1 MPHDASTTQHPGP
14 SQLIESLADHWHG
27 SFGAKVGRT
36 PAFWLLAV
44 ILGLLLFAAS
54 APSPLYVVYQAQ
66 WGFSEITLTSV
77 FAVYALAL
85 VAVLVIAGSVSD
97 QLGRRPTLALS
108 LVLETASMIL
118 FAEAQS
124 VSWLFAARTLQ
135 GAATGLALGTISAAL
150 LDLQPQRRPR
160 LGALLGATMPL
171 VGLAAGALG
180 AGLLVQYGPDPT
192 RLVYWLLVG
201 AFAVSVLVV
210 VAIPETVRRDQSWR
224 QALRPTIGVPSRLR
238 GPFLATVPCLVATW
252 ALGGLLLALGPSLTA
267 GVLGY
272 TSHATGGVAIFVLA
286 GVSAVASV
294 LFRDVRARA
303 SARGGLCALIVGV
316 AVVLV
321 GLQAGSL
328 ALFLVGAAT
337 AGLGFGPAFSGA
349 FRALSSLAPSEE
361 RAGLVSSIL
370 AVSYLAFSLPAIAA
384 GAAVTTLGLHQT
396 ADIYGVTLIVLAA
409 AAIALSRRL
418 PDPHAAAPRRA
429 AGLRAR
435 PANQVALG
443 DQSSAQ

>member
-1 MPHDASTTQHPGP
+1 MPSHANTTQHPVP
-14 SQLIESLADHWHG
+14 SQPIESPLVDRHG
-27 SFGAKVGRT
+27 GFSAKLGRT
-36 PAFWLLAV
+36 PAFWMLAV

-54 APSPLYVVYQAQ
+54 APSPLYVVYQAR

-85 VAVLVIAGSVSD
+85 VAVLVIAGSISD
-97 QLGRRPTLALS
+97 HLGRRPTLVLS
-108 LVLETASMIL
+108 LVLETASMFL
-118 FAEAQS
+118 FAEAQG
-124 VSWLFAARTLQ
+124 VDWLFAARTLQ

-150 LDLQPQRRPR
+150 LDLQPQRSPR
-160 LGALLGATMPL
+160 LGALLGAIMPL
-171 VGLAAGALG
+171 VGLATGALG
-180 AGLLVQYGPDPT
+180 TGLLVQYGTDPT

-201 AFAVSVLVV
+201 AFALAIAIA
-210 VAIPETVRRDQSWR
+210 VAIPETVRRDGSWR
-224 QALRPTIGVPSRLR
+224 QALRPTIGVPASLR

-272 TSHATGGVAIFVLA
+272 TSHATGGVAIFILA
-286 GVSAVASV
+286 GVSAIASV

-303 SARGGLCALIVGV
+303 SARGGLGALMGGV

-321 GLQAGSL
+321 GLQSGSL

-384 GAAVTTLGLHQT
+384 GAAVTQLGLHET
-396 ADIYGVTLIVLAA
+396 ADIYGVALIVLAA
-409 AAIALSRRL
+409 AAIALSRQL
-418 PDPHAAAPRRA
+418 PEPHAAAPRRA
-429 AGLRAR
+429 AASGTC
-435 PANQVALG
+435 PSDQVALG
-443 DQSSAQ
+443 NQS

>member
-1 MPHDASTTQHPGP
+1 MPSRADTTQHPAP
-14 SQLIESLADHWHG
+14 SQLTTSVARDGHWTSG
-27 SFGAKVGRT
+27 TKLGRA
-36 PAFWLLAV
+36 PAFWMLAV
-44 ILGLLLFAAS
+44 ILALLLFAAS

-85 VAVLVIAGSVSD
+85 VAVLVIAGSISD
-97 QLGRRPTLALS
+97 HLGRRPALLIS
-108 LVLETASMIL
+108 LVLETASMLL

-150 LDLQPQRRPR
+150 LDLQPRRSVR
-160 LGALLGATMPL
+160 LGALLGAAMPL
-171 VGLAAGALG
+171 VGLATGALG
-180 AGLLVQYGPDPT
+180 TGVLVQYGPDPT
-192 RLVYWLLVG
+192 HLVYWLLVG
-201 AFAVSVLVV
+201 SFAVSILIVA
-210 VAIPETVRRDQSWR
+210 AIPETVRRDPSWR
-224 QALRPTIGVPSRLR
+224 RALRPTIGVPTQLH

-286 GVSAVASV
+286 GISAVASV
-294 LFRDVRARA
+294 VFRDAPARA
-303 SARGGLCALIVGV
+303 SARGGLAALIVGV
-316 AVVLV
+316 AVVLG
-321 GLQAGSL
+321 GLQTGSL

-384 GAAVTTLGLHQT
+384 GAAVTRLGLHET
-396 ADIYGVTLIVLAA
+396 ADIYGVALIALAA
-409 AAIALSRRL
+409 AALALSRKL
-418 PDPHAAAPRRA
+418 PEPSAVTPTRAAAREPRP
-429 AGLRAR
+429 GI
-435 PANQVALG
+435 PAALG
-443 DQSSAQ
+443 NQS